1 MRVLVIGGN
10 GFIGSHLVDRLC
22 GHGFEVTVL
31 DLHARRYDTMPTAVT
46 HVVGDLSDPSVVQ
59 QALPGIDVV
68 FHLAWSTIHES
79 SNVDP
84 VADAQANL
92 IPSIQLLAA
101 CCRAGVGRVV
111 YASSGGTVY
120 GIPSDLPLTETSQQQ
135 PITAYGVSKLA
146 VEKYLEMYR
155 QLYGLDYVVL
165 RPSVPYGPRQ
175 SPLARQGAIA
185 VFLHRVARGLPVSIW
200 GDGNTTRDF
209 FYVSDLVE
217 ALMASMMTRSA
228 HRVFNI
234 GGGEEISLLELV
246 RLVEQNVRRSARL
259 EFVAARPFD
268 VPRLLLD
275 IRRAQSELNWRP
287 TVPLALGVQKTWDWI
302 QQHFAL

>member
-1 MRVLVIGGN
+1 M
-10 GFIGSHLVDRLC
+10 
-22 GHGFEVTVL
+22 
-31 DLHARRYDTMPTAVT
+31 
-46 HVVGDLSDPSVVQ
+46 
-59 QALPGIDVV
+59 
-68 FHLAWSTIHES
+68 
-79 SNVDP
+79 
-84 VADAQANL
+84 
-92 IPSIQLLAA
+92 
-101 CCRAGVGRVV
+101 
-111 YASSGGTVY
+111 
-120 GIPSDLPLTETSQQQ
+120 
-135 PITAYGVSKLA
+135 SKLA